1 MLKRIFRN
9 EATAPHTVPREG
21 DLYKTVTVGEVTFE
35 LRYGY
40 YAEIDRKSEP
50 DVIYPDLVRVPV
62 YTEEGRPL
70 ATMMQDPC
78 ESFKGKKTEDT
89 CCGDCSY
96 FQRCEDLIGI
106 CVCDSNRKRE

>member
-1 MLKRIFRN
+1 MFRKILRN
-9 EATAPHTVPREG
+9 DATAPHTAPKEG
-21 DLYKTVTVGEVTFE
+21 DLYKTLTVCGRTFD

-40 YAEIDRKSEP
+40 YAEIDRHSEP
-50 DVIYPDLVRVPV
+50 DVIYPDLMRVPV
-62 YTEEGRPL
+62 YTEDGRPF

-78 ESFKGKKTEDT
+78 ESFTGKKTEDA

-96 FQRCEDLIGI
+96 FRRCEDLIGI